1 MTLSFAIA
9 SYMDSSLFVIAI
21 PVKQIVSRVFKS
33 TSELLVQFLQLICWS
48 VLVILR
54 IIPDC

>member
-9 SYMDSSLFVIAI
+9 SYMDSSLFVIAM

-48 VLVILR
+48 VLAILR